1 MTDASPQA
9 NTRIMSSLDTTADPH
24 PKSRDPGGLAAWGIA
39 ALVAATVLLG
49 VLLPNRAPHGPVSP
63 AEDAACAEWGDGCS
77 VCRRQAAGPAC
88 SLPGIACT
96 PGPLRCLQRVGG

>member
-9 NTRIMSSLDTTADPH
+9 NTGTMASEMTADPH
-24 PKSRDPGGLAAWGIA
+24 SKSRDPGGLAAWGIA

-77 VCRRQAAGPAC
+77 VCRRQAEGPAC

>member
-1 MTDASPQA
+1 MTDAFPQA
-9 NTRIMSSLDTTADPH
+9 NTGTMSAPATTADPH

-49 VLLPNRAPHGPVSP
+49 VLLPNRAPQGSVSP
-63 AEDAACAEWGDGCS
+63 AADATCAEWGDGCS
-77 VCRRQAAGPAC
+77 VCRRQAEGPAC

-96 PGPLRCLQRVGG
+96 PGPLRCLQRLGG